1 MICKKVAET
10 EARANL
16 AKQISVTI
24 VSTMSDRLS
33 QRAGQIEQ
41 DIESTHESM
50 TNEFM
55 QDVRMVRYSQHPEFN
70 TCSAVAV
77 MPKAVVSKSNGVVL
91 TQAVVPAKDQAVS
104 LFWLPDA
111 DIAEYEKQITQ
122 KSAVLKTKEQMQAE
136 IEQEL
141 SKLTSVLDSNER
153 QLKPLVSEL
162 ETLRVQS
169 QSVRSS
175 LDSAV
180 AASPE
185 VVNIAKVEELR
196 TQYHAV
202 QEKDKKA
209 QQDYATLRK
218 QTEADRQREK
228 DLRERKRD
236 LALEIENLTVMLI
249 GLKITKPVIV
259 EGVGECLMHDE
270 MTPKACKELA
280 LLKAKQDAIE
290 KGGATLIRSLTE
302 VQLNDLK
309 KDEITS
315 ESSVKIRQVEIV
327 QPPTR
332 ITDGDLGRYV
342 CRIRATVQNFAQIP
356 NRAAVQREH
365 AYPVPT
371 DRHARGITP

>member
-1 MICKKVAET
+1 
-10 EARANL
+10 
-16 AKQISVTI
+16 
-24 VSTMSDRLS
+24 
-33 QRAGQIEQ
+33 
-41 DIESTHESM
+41 M

-55 QDVRMVRYSQHPEFN
+55 QDVRVVRYGEHSEN
-70 TCSAVAV
+70 STCSAVAV
-77 MPKAVVSKSNGVVL
+77 MPRVAVTKPYGL
-91 TQAVVPAKDQAVS
+91 TQAVVPSKRLAVS

-111 DIAEYEKQITQ
+111 DIAEYEKHIPQ
-122 KSAVLKTKEQMQAE
+122 KSALLQIKDRMQAE
-136 IEQEL
+136 IDQEL
-141 SKLTSVLDSNER
+141 SKLTSILDNNER
-153 QLKPLVSEL
+153 RLQPLVSEL

-169 QSVRSS
+169 KSVRSS

-180 AASPE
+180 AAPPD

-196 TQYHAV
+196 TQYHMV

-209 QQDYATLRK
+209 QQDYATLHK
-218 QTEADRQREK
+218 QTEADRQREN

-236 LALEIENLTVMLI
+236 LALEIEDLTVMLI

-270 MTPKACKELA
+270 ITPKACKELA
-280 LLKAKQDAIE
+280 LLKAKQDAVE

-315 ESSVKIRQVEIV
+315 ESSVKIPQVEIV

-332 ITDGDLGRYV
+332 IADGELGRYV
-342 CRIRATVQNFAQIP
+342 CRIRATVQNLAQIP
-356 NRAAVQREH
+356 NRTGVQREH
-365 AYPVPT
+365 AYPLPT
-371 DRHARGITP
+371 EPAVASSPQSVETLSPENRARSRCQRI